1 MTLGWP
7 WRPIAELLA
16 RGGAR
21 SAENARTGFLEA
33 SNDNAPR
40 EVWR

>member
-16 RGGAR
+16 RGGAE
-21 SAENARTGFLEA
+21 SVENARTGFLEA
-33 SNDNAPR
+33 SNDNVPP